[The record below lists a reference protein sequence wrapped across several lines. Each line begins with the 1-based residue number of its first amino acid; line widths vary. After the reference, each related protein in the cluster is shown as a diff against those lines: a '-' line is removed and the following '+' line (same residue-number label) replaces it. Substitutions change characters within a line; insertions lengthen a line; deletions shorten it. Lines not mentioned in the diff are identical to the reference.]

1 MNQARG
7 TKLGL
12 RYLRA
17 GAQPLSHFLSNAITL
32 LRYKATVLLH
42 SYFVL
47 LPIAIRATLRIANT
61 HSRGRP
67 ARGFS
72 YLLLLLFRA
81 TVSIRLHSRGRVRT
95 VLNALFHLT
104 YSS

>member
-67 ARGFS
+67 ARRFS
-72 YLLLLLFRA
+72 Y
-81 TVSIRLHSRGRVRT
+81 RGSAFFLPDPPEHKLASLADPRG
-95 VLNALFHLT
+95 VLEN
-104 YSS
+104 S